1 MKILILLDG
10 SEFAEAVLEPVAEL
24 ANRALAEVHLMQV
37 LKTSEAHATWGK
49 LPDVGPDWMVAPYS
63 TGISAGS
70 VIPRERVAVETQVQA
85 EERAQQETEEYLDR
99 IAGRFF
105 PRGVTKEVA
114 FGEDPVE
121 VIAEYAR
128 RHGMDLIALATHGR
142 TGLPRLLMGSVA
154 GSLLKAHVAPL
165 FIVRPDGLRIRDPD
179 AVA

>member
-24 ANRALAEVHLMQV
+24 ANRAMAEVHFMQV
-37 LKTSEAHATWGK
+37 LKPSEAHATWGNP
-49 LPDVGPDWMVAPYS
+49 LAVGPDWMVAPYL
-63 TGISAGS
+63 TGISAGT
-70 VIPRERVAVETQVQA
+70 VGERVAVETQVQA
-85 EERAQQETEEYLDR
+85 EERAYQETEEYLDG

-128 RHGMDLIALATHGR
+128 HHGMDLIALATHGR

-154 GSLLKAHVAPL
+154 EKVVRTAPCPVL
-165 FIVRPDGLRIRDPD
+165 TIRHPEHEFVIPD
-179 AVA
+179 